1 MKLTNVHVCFEMKHE
16 IGFYLGFI
24 MPNVRLMTIRIQ
36 GFYFEVLE
44 KYAVFPIII
53 LKKPDIKFQG
63 E

>member
-1 MKLTNVHVCFEMKHE
+1 MKHE